1 MNVLAKLES
10 TLVFIGT
17 SYVSSVILLHKLI
30 AGLVNQIS
38 EELEPNKCIVHGKT
52 GAYVL
57 FNTNYVNYI
66 YISMRAVLLNLSNTS
81 LYNINFV
88 TMVKY
93 ITCMHTNIIY
103 QSHDYVLL
111 VMNI

>member
-57 FNTNYVNYI
+57 FNTNYV
-66 YISMRAVLLNLSNTS
+66 
-81 LYNINFV
+81 
-88 TMVKY
+88 KY
-93 ITCMHTNIIY
+93 ITYFNESSFTKFIKHFSLQY
-103 QSHDYVLL
+103 
-111 VMNI
+111 

>member
-1 MNVLAKLES
+1 
-10 TLVFIGT
+10 
-17 SYVSSVILLHKLI
+17 
-30 AGLVNQIS
+30 
-38 EELEPNKCIVHGKT
+38 
-52 GAYVL
+52 
-57 FNTNYVNYI
+57 
-66 YISMRAVLLNLSNTS
+66 MRAVLLNLSNTS